1 MQALDF
7 FEHAVV
13 FSQHQW
19 LGDKDCVSLPCS
31 LALLPPPACA
41 KRNVP
46 VEHVCVCV
54 CVYVCVCVCVCV
66 CVHLCTNVH
75 VCVCVCFC
83 LCVCV
88 RESVLCRGFGRTLF
102 CAVVLD
108 FVSFC

>member
-54 CVYVCVCVCVCV
+54 YVCVCVCVCV

-75 VCVCVCFC
+75 VCVCVCLFVCVCVC

-88 RESVLCRGFGRTLF
+88 CVCVSLF
-102 CAVVLD
+102 CAVVLGEP
-108 FVSFC
+108 SSAP